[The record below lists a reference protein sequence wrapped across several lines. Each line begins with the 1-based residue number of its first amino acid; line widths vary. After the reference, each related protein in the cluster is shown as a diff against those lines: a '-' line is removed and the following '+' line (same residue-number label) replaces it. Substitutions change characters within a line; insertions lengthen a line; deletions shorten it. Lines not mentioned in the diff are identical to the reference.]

1 MFGKLIVGYD
11 GGEQSRDALALARV
25 LAAPSGGK
33 VIAACVY
40 SYEPVYSKGGGDDYT
55 FGEALRADAE
65 RVLETAEGATER
77 RAVPGSSP
85 PHAIHGLAEA
95 EQADLI
101 VVGSTHHGAIG
112 KVLVGSVGE
121 KLLHGSPCPVAVA
134 PKGFA
139 ATPDVEIRKIAVA
152 YNGAPESER
161 ALELATRVAAEAG
174 GSLQLYTAVELPAAN
189 KSIFPSDY
197 GLPRHSEA
205 AFIRAQERLEAAVG
219 ELPNELGARGDLI
232 FGSAAEALANE
243 TRTQADL
250 LVMGSRGYGPIR
262 GVILG
267 RVSAELARSAPCPLL
282 VVPRGA
288 EVPVEEEP
296 VPEEAVTSLSAP

>member
-11 GGEQSRDALALARV
+11 GSEQSRDALALARV
-25 LAAPSGGK
+25 LADPSGGK

-55 FGEALRADAE
+55 YGEALRADAE
-65 RVLETAEGATER
+65 RVLASAEGASER
-77 RAVPGSSP
+77 RAVPGTSP
-85 PHAIHGLAEA
+85 AHAIHGLAEA
-95 EQADLI
+95 EEADLI
-101 VVGSTHHGAIG
+101 VVGSTHHGAVG
-112 KVLVGSVGE
+112 KVLIGGVGE

-139 ATPDVEIRKIAVA
+139 AAPAVEIRKIAVA

-161 ALELATRVAAEAG
+161 ALALATRVAIESG
-174 GSLQLYTAVELPAAN
+174 GTLQLYTAVEAPVAS

-205 AFIRAQERLEAAVG
+205 LFVRAQEQLDAAVAQ
-219 ELPNELGARGDLI
+219 LPQQLAARGDLI
-232 FGSAAEALANE
+232 SGPASEALANE
-243 TRTQADL
+243 TRQHTDL
-250 LVMGSRGYGPIR
+250 LVMGSRGYGPLR

-267 RVSAELARSAPCPLL
+267 RVSADLARSAPCPLI
-282 VVPRGA
+282 VVPRGSGVPA
-288 EVPVEEEP
+288 EEGPAP
-296 VPEEAVTSLSAP
+296 QATVTSVSGS